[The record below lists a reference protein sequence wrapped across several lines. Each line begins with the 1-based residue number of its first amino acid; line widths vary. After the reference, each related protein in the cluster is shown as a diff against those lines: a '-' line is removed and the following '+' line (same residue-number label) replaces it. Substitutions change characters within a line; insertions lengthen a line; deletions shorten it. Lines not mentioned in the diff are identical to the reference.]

1 MYLVSEEGCKIYT
14 HKILLSFYSSMIG
27 DIFKSF
33 PADMV
38 GISVPVSSVSLSM
51 LIKVLTTGSV
61 IAPEKMDLVEVSLAA
76 EVLGVVMK
84 DIQINLPTKSL
95 GGKSNKEQENRNVVD
110 VISTMVPTA
119 EDDHIKCNMEED
131 LEFVIDGAPEVD
143 YPGDGINILEVSL
156 SQVEVADSSIKKVK
170 RKPIKSYAIDNES
183 TDEACKVCGISFSS
197 KRDLTKHM
205 NILHTE
211 KNLRPFLCDIC
222 DKGFLH
228 SSSLNSQKLVH
239 TAGKSFECEFCDFA
253 AVQKG
258 NLKTHKLRRHKDIL
272 NTNSQVNDNET
283 K

>member
-14 HKILLSFYSSMIG
+14 HRILLSFYSSTIR

-38 GISVPVSSVSLSM
+38 GISVPVSSVSLTM

-61 IAPEKMDLVEVSLAA
+61 IAPEKMHLVEVSLAA

-84 DIQINLPTKSL
+84 DSQIDLPTKSL
-95 GGKSNKEQENRNVVD
+95 GGKSNREQENRNVVD

-119 EDDHIKCNMEED
+119 EDDHMKCNMEE
-131 LEFVIDGAPEVD
+131 LEFVIDGAPEVE

-156 SQVEVADSSIKKVK
+156 SQVEVADSPIKKVK
-170 RKPIKSYAIDNES
+170 RKQIKSYAIDNES

-211 KNLRPFLCDIC
+211 KNPRPFLCDIC

-228 SSSLNSQKLVH
+228 PGSLNSHKLVH
-239 TAGKSFECEFCDFA
+239 TAGKSYKCEFCDFA

-258 NLKTHKLRRHKDIL
+258 NLKAHKLRRHKDIL
-272 NTNSQVNDNET
+272 NSNTQVNDNKT